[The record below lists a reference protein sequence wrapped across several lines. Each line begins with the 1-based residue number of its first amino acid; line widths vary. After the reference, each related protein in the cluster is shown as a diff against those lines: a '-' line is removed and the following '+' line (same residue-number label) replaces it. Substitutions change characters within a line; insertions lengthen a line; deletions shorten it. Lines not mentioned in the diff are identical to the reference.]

1 MKPNREGLSAAAL
14 TGVVVVLI
22 VVVLGAAYVGPSMLA
37 GSSVTH
43 STTSQ
48 SAGSTSNNP
57 DAALLP
63 LFGHFSQMQ
72 LQESVLNNPMGGDQ
86 TALQQVTFSYL
97 VLGKGTINSTQYTKV
112 LFSQAGL
119 PHNVLAWFNPQGG
132 IDRVDVS
139 GQTNYTGSGAKN
151 LPTLQVYLTGFR
163 VLAALATNTTLISM
177 LSKTS
182 ENITTIGPSQL
193 TVTTYSLAVP
203 TRPYTSIT
211 AKFAAIPGTNE
222 RLLVYFDAKMTGGSE
237 TTVEVLSLTK

>member
-1 MKPNREGLSAAAL
+1 MNPEREGLSAAGK

-22 VVVLGAAYVGPSMLA
+22 VIVLGAAYAGPSMLA
-37 GSSVTH
+37 H
-43 STTSQ
+43 SGTQSTSSQ
-48 SAGSTSNNP
+48 SAGSSSNDP
-57 DAALLP
+57 AAALFS

-72 LQESVLNNPMGGDQ
+72 LQESVLSNPMGGDQ
-86 TALQQVTFSYL
+86 STLQQVSFSYV
-97 VLGKGTINSTQYTKV
+97 VLGKETLNSIQYTKV

-119 PHNVLAWFNPQGG
+119 PHDVTAWFNAQGG
-132 IDRVDVS
+132 IDRADVS
-139 GQTNYTGSGAKN
+139 GQSPYTGNGTKN
-151 LPTLQVYLTGFR
+151 LPAVQVYLTGFR
-163 VLAALATNTTLISM
+163 VLTALAANTTLISM

-182 ENITTIGPSQL
+182 DNMTTIGKMQL

-237 TTVEVLSLTK
+237 TTIEVQSLTK